1 MGRFCKRLAAWSLC
15 LVFFFSAIPVGALRA
30 LAEDG
35 DTVYIGSVADLT
47 YLAEKCVQDVWSEGV
62 TVRLTTDLDLTGS
75 DFSCIPLFSGLF
87 DGQGHTISGFT
98 ITYSGSRQGFFRQI
112 LTGAVVQNLHLEGSV
127 QPDGTRQNVGGIAGL
142 NYGTI
147 QNCSF
152 SGSVGGTRAVG
163 GIAGVN
169 QSAGQILNCTV
180 EGIVS
185 GEHRTGGIAGE
196 NLGAISGCENNA
208 SVNTTYQS
216 SIQTEDDD
224 TTLEADELLSLSDA
238 GGIAGYSS
246 GSVADCVNN
255 ASVGYHHVGYNIG
268 GIVGRQSGR
277 IERCTNNGAVRG
289 RKDVGGILGQMDPDT
304 GWNLSTANVNA
315 LQSSLDDLQ
324 DALSGL
330 ITDLENTIDVAGSSI
345 SNALDSAKEAGDAA
359 GTVLKDVESWA
370 NLNLSTLNDLSE
382 RVTLVL
388 QRLGPIARTLAG
400 ASDDLS
406 SASSS
411 LAQVLS
417 DASLSEEERQS
428 VENAL
433 DQIEQLQTQTTQIS
447 GQLDDTIEDLE
458 DENCLTNIV
467 TTWRN
472 LQDLPG
478 LIGSVVSA
486 VQGVIDLVDSVL
498 QASGITTIAQI
509 AAAADQLSSTLIALR
524 NTASLLADL
533 ADELG
538 SEPALK
544 FALMDTDSAAQT
556 QLFDALDDISSS
568 ISTLRKYL
576 QNQPFDLQNVN
587 DKTFALLDTVV
598 DMFTGSS
605 SDAVNYTEDIS
616 ALEDEDR
623 TSGILR
629 NCTNYGSVIASTNV
643 GGVTGA
649 ITLDLTF
656 DEENQWNLSALLAQ
670 GARYLIYAAVYNCA
684 SYASVQA
691 DKSAAGGVVGR
702 MDYGAVLACEASGQI
717 TSSGDY
723 VGGIAGLS
731 TGTLYDCKA
740 RAELEGDS
748 YVGGIAGLGTN
759 ISHCYALPH
768 IASYTE
774 YAGSIAGSSESS
786 GISVSVSQPIEFLGS
801 LVEGITSSISSSSS
815 TAILAQE
822 GVIVENYYA
831 ESTLGGVDGFSF
843 SGQTDSVTYE
853 QLLMLTENDPLFST
867 IKVSFVAEGETI
879 LEAEVPF
886 GGSLPDAPSMPDRE
900 GQYWVWDTVGSDAV
914 YYSCTIT
921 GSYRNL
927 IPSLDSG
934 EEVPLYLVEGAFHS
948 GQILTAQEYQPD
960 LSALG
965 VEEADVLAAATLTVN
980 EVSGTLTARMYAPDT
995 GALYLADADGT
1006 LTKTAFTR
1014 DGRYIVFSIENGG
1027 SLVYVK
1033 TTDYS
1038 SYLTLGVA
1046 ALALLAAVA
1055 ALATLRKTRKG
1066 GKRPASGDDEAEE

>member
-965 VEEADVLAAATLTVN
+965 VEEADVLATATLTVN
-980 EVSGTLTARMYAPDT
+980 EASGILTARMYAPDT

-1038 SYLTLGVA
+1038 SYLTLGVS

>member
-1 MGRFCKRLAAWSLC
+1 
-15 LVFFFSAIPVGALRA
+15 
-30 LAEDG
+30 
-35 DTVYIGSVADLT
+35 
-47 YLAEKCVQDVWSEGV
+47 
-62 TVRLTTDLDLTGS
+62 
-75 DFSCIPLFSGLF
+75 
-87 DGQGHTISGFT
+87 
-98 ITYSGSRQGFFRQI
+98 
-112 LTGAVVQNLHLEGSV
+112 
-127 QPDGTRQNVGGIAGL
+127 
-142 NYGTI
+142 
-147 QNCSF
+147 
-152 SGSVGGTRAVG
+152 
-163 GIAGVN
+163 
-169 QSAGQILNCTV
+169 
-180 EGIVS
+180 
-185 GEHRTGGIAGE
+185 
-196 NLGAISGCENNA
+196 
-208 SVNTTYQS
+208 
-216 SIQTEDDD
+216 
-224 TTLEADELLSLSDA
+224 
-238 GGIAGYSS
+238 
-246 GSVADCVNN
+246 VADCVNN

-277 IERCTNNGAVRG
+277 IERCTNNGTVRG

-304 GWNLSTANVNA
+304 GWNLSTTNVNA

-324 DALSGL
+324 DALSDL
-330 ITDLENTIDVAGSSI
+330 ITDLENTIDVASSSI

-458 DENCLTNIV
+458 DENCLANIV

-980 EVSGTLTARMYAPDT
+980 EASGILTARMYAPDT

-1055 ALATLRKTRKG
+1055 ALAALRKTRKG
-1066 GKRPASGDDEAEE
+1066 GKRPASGDNEAEE

>member
-1038 SYLTLGVA
+1038 SYLTLGVS

-1055 ALATLRKTRKG
+1055 ALAALRKTRKG

>member
-965 VEEADVLAAATLTVN
+965 VEEADVLATATLTVN
-980 EVSGTLTARMYAPDT
+980 EASGILTARMYAPDT

-1038 SYLTLGVA
+1038 SYLTLGVS

-1055 ALATLRKTRKG
+1055 ALAALRKTRKG

>member
-15 LVFFFSAIPVGALRA
+15 LVVFFSAIPVGALRA
-30 LAEDG
+30 LADDG
-35 DTVYIGSVADLT
+35 DTVYIGSVADLN

-98 ITYSGSRQGFFRQI
+98 ISYSGSRQGFFRQI
-112 LTGAVVQNLHLEGSV
+112 LTGAVVQNLNLQGSV
-127 QPDGTRQNVGGIAGL
+127 QPDGTRQSVGGIAGL
-142 NYGTI
+142 NFGTI
-147 QNCSF
+147 RNCSF
-152 SGSVGGTRAVG
+152 SGAVGGTRAVG

-196 NLGAISGCENNA
+196 NLGVISGCENNA

-224 TTLEADELLSLSDA
+224 STLEADELLSLSDA

-277 IERCTNNGAVRG
+277 IERCTNNGTVRG

-304 GWNLSTANVNA
+304 GWNLSTSNVNA
-315 LQSSLDDLQ
+315 LQTSLDDLQ
-324 DALSGL
+324 VAVSDL
-330 ITDLENTIDVAGSSI
+330 ITDLENTIDVAGDSI
-345 SNALDSAKEAGDAA
+345 SAALDSAKEAGDAA
-359 GTVLKDVESWA
+359 STVLKDVESWA
-370 NLNLSTLNDLSE
+370 NLNLSTLNDLSD
-382 RVTLVL
+382 RITLIL

-400 ASDDLS
+400 ASEDLS
-406 SASSS
+406 SASGN
-411 LAQVLS
+411 LALALS
-417 DASLSEEERQS
+417 DVSLSEAQRQS
-428 VENAL
+428 LENAL
-433 DQIEQLQTQTTQIS
+433 EQVDQLQTQTAQIS
-447 GQLDDTIEDLE
+447 DQLDDTIDDLE
-458 DENCLTNIV
+458 DENCLSNIV

-478 LIGSVVSA
+478 LIGSVVGA
-486 VQGVIDLVDSVL
+486 VQVVSDLINGVLE
-498 QASGITTIAQI
+498 ASGITTIAQI
-509 AAAADQLSSTLIALR
+509 AAAADQLSSTLTALR

-544 FALMDTDSAAQT
+544 FALMDTDSAAQNE
-556 QLFDALDDISSS
+556 LFDALDDISSS
-568 ISTLRKYL
+568 ISKLRRYL

-587 DKTFALLDTVV
+587 DKMFALLDTVV
-598 DMFTGSS
+598 DMFSGNS

-616 ALEDEDR
+616 ALEDADR

-643 GGVTGA
+643 GGITGA

-684 SYASVQA
+684 SYAPVQA
-691 DKSAAGGVVGR
+691 DKSAAGGIVGR

-786 GISVSVSQPIEFLGS
+786 GVSVSVSQPIEFLGS
-801 LVEGITSSISSSSS
+801 LVEGITSSISSSSSS

-853 QLLMLTENDPLFST
+853 QLLMLTENAPLFSS

-879 LEAEVPF
+879 LEVEVPF
-886 GGSLPDAPSMPDRE
+886 GGSLPDFPSMPDRD
-900 GQYWVWDTVGSDAV
+900 GQYWVWDSVGSDAV

-948 GQILTAQEYQPD
+948 GQLLTAQAYEPD
-960 LSALG
+960 LTALG
-965 VEEADVLAAATLTVN
+965 VDEADVLAAATLTVN
-980 EVSGTLTARMYAPDT
+980 EASGVLTARMYAPDT

-1006 LTKTAFTR
+1006 LTKTSFTR

-1033 TTDYS
+1033 TTNYS
-1038 SYLTLGVA
+1038 SYIVPVA
-1046 ALALLAAVA
+1046 GALALLAAVA
-1055 ALATLRKTRKG
+1055 ALLALRKTRKG
-1066 GKRPASGDDEAEE
+1066 KTRPADGEEE